1 MELENIYMLS
11 VGQLRELLAYA
22 CAEESVDSWWEDITE
37 DDLERVGFYDDE
49 DDYDYDDDTAYDERV
64 GFYDELDDD
73 DDYDGDSSYYDDN
86 YDEDTDYDED
96 DELWDDEDEDE
107 DYYDEDEEDDLD
119 LGEDEVCIG
128 GALPIPE
135 EEELAQS
142 IAVDIRNGRY
152 ALHTLNG
159 VYSVEILNRISE
171 LI

>member
-37 DDLERVGFYDDE
+37 EDLES
-49 DDYDYDDDTAYDERV
+49 V
-64 GFYDELDDD
+64 GFYDEEDDC
-73 DDYDGDSSYYDDN
+73 DYDGDSSYYDDV
-86 YDEDTDYDED
+86 EDDYDED
-96 DELWDDEDEDE
+96 DELWDDEEDCYCDEE
-107 DYYDEDEEDDLD
+107 EEDDLD
-119 LGEDEVCIG
+119 LEEDEVCIG

-135 EEELAQS
+135 EEELAQN
-142 IAVDIRNGRY
+142 IAEDIRNGRY

>member
-37 DDLERVGFYDDE
+37 EDLES
-49 DDYDYDDDTAYDERV
+49 V
-64 GFYDELDDD
+64 GFYDEEDDC
-73 DDYDGDSSYYDDN
+73 DYDGDSSYYDDV
-86 YDEDTDYDED
+86 EDDYDED
-96 DELWDDEDEDE
+96 DELWDDEEDCYCDE
-107 DYYDEDEEDDLD
+107 EEDDLD
-119 LGEDEVCIG
+119 LDEDEVCIG

-142 IAVDIRNGRY
+142 IAEDIRNGRY

>member
-37 DDLERVGFYDDE
+37 EDLERVGFYDEIDDE
-49 DDYDYDDDTAYDERV
+49 DDDCDYDDDDTA
-64 GFYDELDDD
+64 
-73 DDYDGDSSYYDDN
+73 
-86 YDEDTDYDED
+86 YDED
-96 DELWDDEDEDE
+96 DELWDEEDCYCDEE
-107 DYYDEDEEDDLD
+107 EEDDLD
-119 LGEDEVCIG
+119 LDEDDEVCIG

-142 IAVDIRNGRY
+142 IAADIRNGRY

>member
-1 MELENIYMLS
+1 MLS

-37 DDLERVGFYDDE
+37 DDLERVGFYD
-49 DDYDYDDDTAYDERV
+49 
-64 GFYDELDDD
+64 ELDD

-86 YDEDTDYDED
+86 YDED
-96 DELWDDEDEDE
+96 DELYDDEDE

>member
-37 DDLERVGFYDDE
+37 DDL
-49 DDYDYDDDTAYDERV
+49 ERV

-107 DYYDEDEEDDLD
+107 DYYDEEEEDPDYLD
-119 LGEDEVCIG
+119 ADEVCIG

-135 EEELAQS
+135 EEEMAQE
-142 IAVDIRNGRY
+142 IAYDIVNGRY
-152 ALHTLNG
+152 SLEAVINLYND
-159 VYSVEILNRISE
+159 SIINRIIE
-171 LI
+171 LADLDEE

>member
-1 MELENIYMLS
+1 MLS

-37 DDLERVGFYDDE
+37 EDLES
-49 DDYDYDDDTAYDERV
+49 V
-64 GFYDELDDD
+64 GFYDEEDDC
-73 DDYDGDSSYYDDN
+73 DYDGDSSY
-86 YDEDTDYDED
+86 YDED
-96 DELWDDEDEDE
+96 DELWDDEDED
-107 DYYDEDEEDDLD
+107 YCDEEEEDDLD
-119 LGEDEVCIG
+119 LDEDEVCIG

-142 IAVDIRNGRY
+142 IAEDIRNGRY

>member
-37 DDLERVGFYDDE
+37 DDLERVGFYDEEDEE
-49 DDYDYDDDTAYDERV
+49 DDCDYDDDDTA
-64 GFYDELDDD
+64 
-73 DDYDGDSSYYDDN
+73 
-86 YDEDTDYDED
+86 YDED
-96 DELWDDEDEDE
+96 DELWDDEDED
-107 DYYDEDEEDDLD
+107 YCDEEEEDDLD
-119 LGEDEVCIG
+119 LDEDEVCIG

-142 IAVDIRNGRY
+142 IATDIRNGRY

>member
-22 CAEESVDSWWEDITE
+22 CAEEGVDSWWEDIT
-37 DDLERVGFYDDE
+37 DNDLERVGFYDEVVDE
-49 DDYDYDDDTAYDERV
+49 
-64 GFYDELDDD
+64 D
-73 DDYDGDSSYYDDN
+73 DDYDTAYNEEDELYDYEDEC
-86 YDEDTDYDED
+86 YDEE
-96 DELWDDEDEDE
+96 
-107 DYYDEDEEDDLD
+107 EEDDLD
-119 LGEDEVCIG
+119 LDESDEVCIG

-142 IAVDIRNGRY
+142 IAADIRNKRY
-152 ALHTLNG
+152 AFHTLNG

>member
-37 DDLERVGFYDDE
+37 EDLERVGFYDEEE
-49 DDYDYDDDTAYDERV
+49 DDCDYDDDDTAYDED
-64 GFYDELDDD
+64 DELCD
-73 DDYDGDSSYYDDN
+73 
-86 YDEDTDYDED
+86 DED
-96 DELWDDEDEDE
+96 DC
-107 DYYDEDEEDDLD
+107 YDEEEEDDLD
-119 LGEDEVCIG
+119 LDEDDEVCVG

-135 EEELAQS
+135 EEELAQN
-142 IAVDIRNGRY
+142 IAADIRNGRY

>member
-37 DDLERVGFYDDE
+37 DDLERVGFYD
-49 DDYDYDDDTAYDERV
+49 
-64 GFYDELDDD
+64 ELDDD
-73 DDYDGDSSYYDDN
+73 DDSCYDDN
-86 YDEDTDYDED
+86 CDEDTDYDED

-107 DYYDEDEEDDLD
+107 DCYDEEEEDPDYLD
-119 LGEDEVCIG
+119 ADEVCIG

-135 EEELAQS
+135 EEELAQN

>member
-22 CAEESVDSWWEDITE
+22 CADESVDSWWEDITE

-49 DDYDYDDDTAYDERV
+49 DE
-64 GFYDELDDD
+64 
-73 DDYDGDSSYYDDN
+73 DYDGDSSYYDDSC
-86 YDEDTDYDED
+86 DEDTDYDED

-107 DYYDEDEEDDLD
+107 DYYDEEEEDPDYLD
-119 LGEDEVCIG
+119 ADEVCIG

-135 EEELAQS
+135 EEELAQN

>member
-37 DDLERVGFYDDE
+37 EDLES
-49 DDYDYDDDTAYDERV
+49 V
-64 GFYDELDDD
+64 GFYDEEDDFDYDDD
-73 DDYDGDSSYYDDN
+73 SDYDGVEDN
-86 YDEDTDYDED
+86 YDED
-96 DELWDDEDEDE
+96 DELWDDEDECDE
-107 DYYDEDEEDDLD
+107 EEDDLD
-119 LGEDEVCIG
+119 LDEDEVCIG

-142 IAVDIRNGRY
+142 IAEDIRNGRY

>member
-37 DDLERVGFYDDE
+37 DDLERVGYYDEE
-49 DDYDYDDDTAYDERV
+49 DDCDYDDDDTA
-64 GFYDELDDD
+64 
-73 DDYDGDSSYYDDN
+73 
-86 YDEDTDYDED
+86 YDED
-96 DELWDDEDEDE
+96 DELWDDEDDC
-107 DYYDEDEEDDLD
+107 YDEEEEDDLD
-119 LGEDEVCIG
+119 LDENDEVCIG

-135 EEELAQS
+135 EEELAQN
-142 IAVDIRNGRY
+142 IAADIRNGRY

>member
-37 DDLERVGFYDDE
+37 DDLERVGFYDEIDDE
-49 DDYDYDDDTAYDERV
+49 DDDYDYDDDDTA
-64 GFYDELDDD
+64 
-73 DDYDGDSSYYDDN
+73 
-86 YDEDTDYDED
+86 YDED
-96 DELWDDEDEDE
+96 DELWDDED
-107 DYYDEDEEDDLD
+107 DYYDEEEEDDLD
-119 LGEDEVCIG
+119 LDEDDEVCIG

-142 IAVDIRNGRY
+142 IAADIRNGRY

>member
-37 DDLERVGFYDDE
+37 DDLERVGFYD
-49 DDYDYDDDTAYDERV
+49 
-64 GFYDELDDD
+64 ELDDD
-73 DDYDGDSSYYDDN
+73 DDSCYDDSC
-86 YDEDTDYDED
+86 DEDTDYDED

-107 DYYDEDEEDDLD
+107 DCYDEEEEDPDYLD
-119 LGEDEVCIG
+119 ADEVCIG

>member
-37 DDLERVGFYDDE
+37 DDLERVGYYDELDDE
-49 DDYDYDDDTAYDERV
+49 DDDYDYDDDDTA
-64 GFYDELDDD
+64 
-73 DDYDGDSSYYDDN
+73 
-86 YDEDTDYDED
+86 YDED
-96 DELWDDEDEDE
+96 DELWDEEDCYCDEE
-107 DYYDEDEEDDLD
+107 EEDDLD
-119 LGEDEVCIG
+119 LDENDEVCIG

-135 EEELAQS
+135 EEELAQN
-142 IAVDIRNGRY
+142 IAADIRNGRY

>member
-37 DDLERVGFYDDE
+37 EDLES
-49 DDYDYDDDTAYDERV
+49 V
-64 GFYDELDDD
+64 GFYDEEDDC
-73 DDYDGDSSYYDDN
+73 DYDGDSSYYDDN
-86 YDEDTDYDED
+86 YDED
-96 DELWDDEDEDE
+96 DELWDDEDECDE
-107 DYYDEDEEDDLD
+107 EEDDLD
-119 LGEDEVCIG
+119 LDEDEVCIG

-142 IAVDIRNGRY
+142 IAEDIRNGRY

>member
-37 DDLERVGFYDDE
+37 DDLERVGFYDEEDE
-49 DDYDYDDDTAYDERV
+49 DDDCDYDDDDTA
-64 GFYDELDDD
+64 
-73 DDYDGDSSYYDDN
+73 
-86 YDEDTDYDED
+86 YDED
-96 DELWDDEDEDE
+96 DELWDEEDCYCDEE
-107 DYYDEDEEDDLD
+107 EEDDLD
-119 LGEDEVCIG
+119 LDEDDEVCIG

-135 EEELAQS
+135 EEELAQN
-142 IAVDIRNGRY
+142 IAADIRNGRY

>member
-37 DDLERVGFYDDE
+37 EDLES
-49 DDYDYDDDTAYDERV
+49 V
-64 GFYDELDDD
+64 GFYDEEDDC
-73 DDYDGDSSYYDDN
+73 DYDGDSSYYDDV
-86 YDEDTDYDED
+86 EDDYDED
-96 DELWDDEDEDE
+96 DELWDDEDECYCDE
-107 DYYDEDEEDDLD
+107 EEDDLD
-119 LGEDEVCIG
+119 LEEDEVCIG
-128 GALPIPE
+128 GALPIPA

-142 IAVDIRNGRY
+142 IAEDIRNGRY

>member
-11 VGQLRELLAYA
+11 VGQLRELLSYA

-37 DDLERVGFYDDE
+37 DDLERVGFYDEEDE
-49 DDYDYDDDTAYDERV
+49 DDDCDYDDDDTA
-64 GFYDELDDD
+64 
-73 DDYDGDSSYYDDN
+73 
-86 YDEDTDYDED
+86 YDED
-96 DELWDDEDEDE
+96 DELWDEEDCYCDEE
-107 DYYDEDEEDDLD
+107 EEDDLD
-119 LGEDEVCIG
+119 LDEDDEVCIG

-135 EEELAQS
+135 EEELAQN
-142 IAVDIRNGRY
+142 IAADIRNGRY

>member
-1 MELENIYMLS
+1 MLS

-37 DDLERVGFYDDE
+37 EDLERVGFYDEVE
-49 DDYDYDDDTAYDERV
+49 DCDYDDDTA
-64 GFYDELDDD
+64 
-73 DDYDGDSSYYDDN
+73 
-86 YDEDTDYDED
+86 YDED
-96 DELWDDEDEDE
+96 DELWDDEDECYCDE
-107 DYYDEDEEDDLD
+107 EEEDDLD
-119 LGEDEVCIG
+119 LEEDEVCIG

-135 EEELAQS
+135 EEELAQN
-142 IAVDIRNGRY
+142 IAEDIRNGRY